1 MNAGKK
7 SAIGTV
13 TAAKGNRTRGKYTFV
28 TRPLLVTRLVLES
41 ATPAAKN
48 VHGKRAEKVK
58 IWYGTPF
65 DGKLPNFP
73 KTRLKT
79 TIVRNGWITAQA
91 TPIEVCL

>member
-7 SAIGTV
+7 STIGTV
-13 TAAKGNRTRGKYTFV
+13 TAANGIRTRGKYTFV
-28 TRPLLVTRLVLES
+28 TRPLLVTRLVLDS
-41 ATPAAKN
+41 ATADAKN
-48 VHGKRAEKVK
+48 VHGRSAEKVK
-58 IWYGTPF
+58 IGYGTPF

-79 TIVRNGWITAQA
+79 TIVRNGWMIAQA